1 MTEYVGAIEKQTL
14 ENTYFR
20 QALFT
25 AQHAQLVVM
34 CLRPGEDIGDEVH
47 SNVDQFFRIEQGEAK
62 FVFHEKEAHLV
73 HDGDAVVVPAGTYH
87 NVVYTSKTA
96 LLKLYTIYSPP
107 NHPDGTVHK
116 TKAEESLQNWWNTA
130 KNAGP
135 SLTSG
140 ETFCSR
146 LARRRTNH
154 LHRILVHGLV
164 SLTRF

>member
-1 MTEYVGAIEKQTL
+1 MNRKPEETTAMTEYVGAIEEQTL
-14 ENTYFR
+14 QNTYFR
-20 QALFT
+20 QVLFT

-62 FVFHEKEAHLV
+62 FVFNEKEAHLV

-87 NVVYTSKTA
+87 NVVNTSKTA

-116 TKAEESLQNWWNTA
+116 TKAEAVAAELEEN
-130 KNAGP
+130 
-135 SLTSG
+135 
-140 ETFCSR
+140 R
-146 LARRRTNH
+146 
-154 LHRILVHGLV
+154 
-164 SLTRF
+164 